1 MSLLVD
7 YFRKKI
13 AKPFNW
19 ELGRRE
25 YGIEILT
32 VDELASEITAAVTMK
47 VERLGVR
54 AEKAYVGETS
64 LVVRRGETREEV
76 LDQIVVA
83 VDGHF
88 EKGHL
93 DPRVKRALAAF
104 DDDEEKEI
112 VEEPELPRISRE
124 LPFERPWDEREKV
137 LDYLETGFRG
147 AGGKDLL
154 AKALEFSPSDADLWQ
169 VKAERSTDPD
179 VRIKYSDVALRLA
192 WAGVKDWQLEAPVN
206 LSAQTGDAG
215 CVLRALAIRSAALFG
230 KGDVEGA
237 YDVARFHVSL
247 DDRDGFGMR
256 FWHAALAVLNDDREE
271 GEKALATFRNPEW
284 TRHAPS
290 VWTHALLETAF
301 GEDGESVVM
310 EAIALNDHAVQA
322 ILEQP
327 SSWLEMWDIGYSSG
341 SPEEARWIS
350 ILQAAAWRHLGD
362 PEVLLKASGGPSP
375 R

>member
-1 MSLLVD
+1 MNLLVD
-7 YFRKKI
+7 YLRKKI

-19 ELGRRE
+19 ELARRE

-32 VDELASEITAAVTMK
+32 VDERASEITAAVTMK
-47 VERLGVR
+47 VERLGSRV
-54 AEKAYVGETS
+54 EKVYVGETS
-64 LVVRRGETREEV
+64 LVIRRGETREEI
-76 LDQIVVA
+76 LDQLVVT
-83 VDGHF
+83 VDGYF
-88 EKGHL
+88 ENGHP

-104 DDDEEKEI
+104 DDDEEIEA
-112 VEEPELPRISRE
+112 EPEVPRISRQ
-124 LPFERPWDEREKV
+124 LPFERPWDEREQV

-147 AGGKDLL
+147 PGGKDLL
-154 AKALEFSPSDADLWQ
+154 AKALELSPSDADLWQ
-169 VKAERSTDPD
+169 VKAERSSDPD

-271 GEKALATFRNPEW
+271 GEKALAAFRNPEL
-284 TRHAPS
+284 TGHAPS

-322 ILEQP
+322 ILDPP